1 MRCRAGAEGVNL
13 QAGTG
18 FFFFFCIKGYH
29 EGMGEVGF
37 ELKGRKR
44 FQKKWKSGCPT
55 TLKQGGDS
63 KSSGKLEVALL
74 LLFVLFMLDLT

>member
-1 MRCRAGAEGVNL
+1 
-13 QAGTG
+13 
-18 FFFFFCIKGYH
+18 
-29 EGMGEVGF
+29 MGEVGF
-37 ELKGRKR
+37 ESKGRKR

>member
-18 FFFFFCIKGYH
+18 FFFFCIEGYH

-37 ELKGRKR
+37 ESKGRKR

-63 KSSGKLEVALL
+63 RGTDRNRNDLSIQALKRW
-74 LLFVLFMLDLT
+74 FYA